1 MYSDLVPIELLA
13 PALVAGRKAVQRLDE
28 DDVPA
33 KLRKVAGYQGGRL
46 PRPLAKRLLNAL
58 EGDEWLRS
66 KAVEELSTEA
76 ADSPSALFLRRPDG
90 WEFELGRLVERQVQQ
105 AAQERVA
112 ESDSRFEAAVTREAE
127 AKRRLQEARREL
139 KDLKQRSR
147 KEIEAVRGRLRALR
161 EADRIED
168 EQHARLVADLEAA
181 RTRAEQA
188 HAAEVQATES
198 LKRRLARA
206 EEQRAEVERKV
217 QRGGQAWG
225 SGDPIALARHLD
237 TLVRT
242 VEADPALLEF
252 IKPPS
257 QRPWKLPPGARPDD
271 RNAIDWLMRQPR
283 AFTILVDG
291 YNVTFRLSASSD
303 APARDRL
310 NEEMSRFKLRA
321 MAPANVVVV
330 YDSAVNDEIAT
341 EAGPGGVWL
350 RFTATGLTA
359 DDEIRRLAAESDQS
373 VVVVS
378 SDREVREG
386 SEQFGAIALW
396 AEALIGWVQ
405 GR

>member
-1 MYSDLVPIELLA
+1 MYSDLVPIELLSH
-13 PALVAGRKAVQRLDE
+13 ALDAGRKAVQRLDE

-33 KLRKVAGYQGGRL
+33 KLRKVAAYQGGRL
-46 PRPLAKRLLNAL
+46 PPPLAKRLLGAL
-58 EGDEWLRS
+58 ESDAWLLAKALDELG
-66 KAVEELSTEA
+66 
-76 ADSPSALFLRRPDG
+76 ADATGSPSALFLERPEG
-90 WEFELGRLVERQVQQ
+90 WEFELGRLVERHVQDQ
-105 AAQERVA
+105 SRARVDEFDA
-112 ESDSRFEAAVTREAE
+112 RLEAATTREAE
-127 AKRRLQEARREL
+127 AKRRWQDARQALKELQ
-139 KDLKQRSR
+139 KTSR
-147 KEIEAVRGRLRALR
+147 AEIEAVRGQLREFR

-168 EQHARLVADLEAA
+168 EEHARLVADLEAA
-181 RTRAEQA
+181 RARAEQA

-206 EEQRAEVERKV
+206 EEQRAEVERRV

-252 IKPPS
+252 TKLPS
-257 QRPWKLPPGARPDD
+257 ERPWKLPPGARPDD
-271 RNAIDWLMRQPR
+271 RNAVDWLMRQPR
-283 AFTILVDG
+283 AFTILIDG
-291 YNVTFRLSASSD
+291 YNVTFRLSSSSD
-303 APARDRL
+303 AASRERL

-330 YDSAVNDEIAT
+330 YDSAVNNEVAT
-341 EAGPGGVWL
+341 ESGPGGVWL
-350 RFTATGLTA
+350 RFTAAGVTA
-359 DDEIRRLAAESDQS
+359 DDEIRRLAADADQP

-396 AEALIGWVQ
+396 AEALIAWIQ